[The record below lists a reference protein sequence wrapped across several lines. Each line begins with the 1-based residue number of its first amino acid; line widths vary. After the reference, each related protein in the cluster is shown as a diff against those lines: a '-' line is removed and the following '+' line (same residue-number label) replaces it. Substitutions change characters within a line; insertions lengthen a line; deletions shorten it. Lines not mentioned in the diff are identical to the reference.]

1 MLQIF
6 NSLQCFPTLLAIG
19 VVYVYTSLIVV
30 LIAIACTQFDK
41 IKAAILDI
49 REQHITPR
57 HGQENEQD
65 NAITNCDL
73 QAKLSA
79 CVRHHQDVM
88 K

>member
-1 MLQIF
+1 
-6 NSLQCFPTLLAIG
+6 LLGIG
-19 VVYVYTSLIVV
+19 VAYGYMSLIIA

-49 REQHITPR
+49 RQHHVTHR
-57 HGQENEQD
+57 HGQEDVQD